1 MRGKFKQRGT
11 ILSQT
16 GLKLRFSP
24 IRDTVQDFSTSPQ
37 LHKSLG
43 KLQPGPGHDVVTVW
57 KTNIKARC
65 EAGVWFPQ
73 GHGEQGRTRSGLR
86 ASLLLER

>member
-11 ILSQT
+11 IFSQT
-16 GLKLRFSP
+16 GFKLQFFP
-24 IRDTVQDFSTSPQ
+24 ITDSMQDFSTSRQ

-73 GHGEQGRTRSGLR
+73 GHRELGRTRSELR
-86 ASLLLER
+86 A